1 MGENKQTEVKKKKP
15 VKKKKRKFFKIL
27 YILLLL
33 IILSTVAVGSGIF
46 LAVIKT
52 APKLEVNNF
61 LKVRETSILYDNSG
75 QKMDEYISE
84 QRRIVITL
92 DKAPENLKDAFISIE
107 DERFRL
113 HHGIDYKRL
122 VGSQL
127 QNLKIIAGLSRGDY
141 AGASTITQ
149 QLVKYKFFLQES
161 LDNRL
166 SFKRKIQEMYLATEI
181 EKKLSKDQIL
191 EAYMNTIF
199 LGGDSHGVEAAS
211 NMYFNK
217 SVTDLSL
224 KQAAFLAGAAQNPSL
239 SFSMARGAF
248 EKNQPFDS
256 PRTNSVLGKMLETGA
271 ITQNEYDE
279 AMHEDLLFTFSEVS
293 IDKMN
298 YEWFSRP
305 VVDQVK
311 KDLMKIYGY
320 TEAEAFE
327 HLNSGGLQIYTTMDK
342 KIQDSTQNVI
352 NESFPG
358 YKNLQASAV
367 VVDYLKGEVKAIV
380 GGRGDQPAL
389 SYNRAASDNFLR
401 SPGSSIKP
409 LTVYAPAIDSKKI
422 TAGSVFEDAPIPKD
436 VGTKYSEPGKE
447 PYNPTNL
454 PNKYAGYITLR
465 DAIKYSKNTISVKID
480 DEIGLQTA
488 VKYGEKFGIHLDN
501 VDKTSISA
509 IALGQLNGGEL
520 GGTNPLAL
528 AQAYGTFGNQ
538 GMMSKARMYTK
549 VTDKSGK
556 VLLEPKYE
564 STQVISPQA
573 AYIMYDLLKEPIA
586 GTGPGA
592 KFGDMPVRGK
602 TGTSSDYVDISFAGL
617 TPYYS
622 GAVWIGYDNNDK
634 LEPEIRGSNN
644 SATLWGKIMKPIHE
658 GLEIKDIQKPAGI
671 VNAYISKDSG
681 KIPTELTKRDPRGN
695 RVSSEIFIE
704 GTQPT
709 TLDDVHVELEVT
721 KGADGKYY
729 LATEFTPK
737 DKVEKR
743 VFIKRE
749 HKYDVKLED
758 DAYLAPTEK
767 DPTKPEDKPQTKPE
781 TPGTTTPSG
790 TGTTP
795 GGTGTTP
802 GGTDP
807 TKPGSPN
814 DPTNPTKPGDP
825 TPPPVK
831 PNP

>member
-1 MGENKQTEVKKKKP
+1 MGENRQTEGKNKKPMKKKK
-15 VKKKKRKFFKIL
+15 KKFFKIL

-33 IILSTVAVGSGIF
+33 VILTSIAVGGGIF

-61 LKVRETSILYDNSG
+61 LKVRETSILYDNAG

-84 QRRIVITL
+84 QRRIAITL
-92 DKAPENLKDAFISIE
+92 DKAPEDLKDAFVSIE
-107 DERFRL
+107 DERFKS
-113 HHGIDYKRL
+113 HHGIDYRRLAGSTLKNVKVL
-122 VGSQL
+122 VGMAQGS
-127 QNLKIIAGLSRGDY
+127 Y
-141 AGASTITQ
+141 EGASTITQ

-166 SFKRKIQEMYLATEI
+166 SFKRKIQEMYLAIEI

-199 LGGDSHGVEAAS
+199 LGGDSHGVEAAA

-217 SVTDLSL
+217 SVSDLTL

-239 SFSMARGAF
+239 SFTMARTAS
-248 EKNQPFDS
+248 ETKQPFDS
-256 PRTNSVLGKMLETGA
+256 PRTKAVLGKMLETGA
-271 ITQNEYDE
+271 ITQGEYDT
-279 AMHEDLLFTFSEVS
+279 AMAENLTFTFSEVS

-305 VVDQVK
+305 VVEQVK
-311 KDLMKIYGY
+311 KDLMKVYGY
-320 TEAEAFE
+320 TEAEAYE

-342 KIQDSTQNVI
+342 NIQDSTQKVI
-352 NESFPG
+352 NESFPN
-358 YKNLQASAV
+358 YKDLQASAV

-380 GGRGDQPAL
+380 GGRGEQPAL

-422 TAGSVFEDAPIPKD
+422 TAGSVFEDAPIPKN
-436 VGTKYSEPGKE
+436 VGSKYAAPGAE
-447 PYNPTNL
+447 PYSPTNL

-465 DAIKYSKNTISVKID
+465 DAVRYSKNTISVKID

-501 VDKTSISA
+501 TDKTSISA
-509 IALGQLNGGEL
+509 LALGQLDGGDL
-520 GGTNPLAL
+520 KGTNPLAL
-528 AQAYGTFGNQ
+528 AQAYGAFGNQ

-556 VLLEPKYE
+556 VLLEPKFE
-564 STQVISPQA
+564 STQVISPQT

-602 TGTSSDYVDISFAGL
+602 TGTSSDFKDISFAGL

-622 GAVWIGYDNNDK
+622 AAVWIGYDNYKELDSGV
-634 LEPEIRGSNN
+634 RGSNN

-658 GLEIKDIQKPAGI
+658 GLQSKDIQKPEGI
-671 VNAYISKDSG
+671 VNAYVSKDSG

-695 RVSSEIFIE
+695 RAYSEMFIE

-749 HKYDVKLED
+749 NKYNVKLED

-767 DPTKPEDKPQTKPE
+767 DPTKPEDKPPVTTDP
-781 TPGTTTPSG
+781 PGTTTP
-790 TGTTP
+790 GTTP
-795 GGTGTTP
+795 GDTGTDPNKP
-802 GGTDP
+802 GTSTDP
-807 TKPGSPN
+807 TKPPN
-814 DPTNPTKPGDP
+814 KPGEP
-825 TPPPVK
+825 TIPPVN